1 MNVIIGA
8 GISGLTI
15 GYLLHKKDEDYI
27 IFERDEPGGWC
38 RTYGINKFRFDAGG
52 HFFHSMDESVEALI
66 GDIGVNM
73 NRVERRAYV
82 YWNKGL
88 INYPIQS
95 NIARLNFNER
105 LFASFSYIFR
115 SRKTPENLKEFFI
128 TKTGRF
134 LYDRFLYGYNKKM
147 WGKNPEELPPY
158 FLGRYFP
165 ETRLFTARKQ
175 TGYNPVFFYP
185 PYGIGEVIKGFLKK
199 RLRIKKGKLE
209 EVGDGRVK
217 IDGKWIRYRNLF
229 LTIPLPEIIKIT
241 PFLKEFGEYTFDY
254 VGMKILLLGVKGKLI
269 NNAHWIYFAQKN
281 LPFTRVGSFTN
292 ISKEISPNGY
302 SSIWIEVPVRNKIP
316 EDRSIIDAIKSTG
329 LLDGKVLFT
338 KSIYFPYAYPIRDD
352 VTDTVVK
359 EIEGILERRGIH
371 LSGRFARWEYN
382 TMSDSIK
389 RGMELV

>member
-15 GYLLHKKDEDYI
+15 GYLLHKKNEDYI
-27 IFERDEPGGWC
+27 IFEREEPGGWC
-38 RTYGINKFRFDAGG
+38 RTYEINKFRFDAGG
-52 HFFHSMDESVEALI
+52 HFFHSMDESIESLI
-66 GDIGVNM
+66 GDIGVDM
-73 NRVERRAYV
+73 HRVERRAFV
-82 YWNKGL
+82 YWNKSL
-88 INYPIQS
+88 ISYPIQS
-95 NIARLNFNER
+95 NIAQFNFNER
-105 LFASFSYIFR
+105 FFASFSYIFR
-115 SRKTPENLKEFFI
+115 SRKTPENLKEFFM

-134 LYDRFLYGYNKKM
+134 LCDRFLYGYNKKM
-147 WGKNPEELPPY
+147 WGKNPEKLPPY

-165 ETRLFTARKQ
+165 EISLFAPRKQ

-185 PYGIGEVIKGFLKK
+185 SQGIGEVIKGFLKK
-199 RLRIKKGKLE
+199 GVRIKKGNLE
-209 EVGDGRVK
+209 KVGEGKVRV
-217 IDGKWIRYRNLF
+217 GERWIRYRNLY

-241 PFLKEFGEYTFDY
+241 PFLKEFREYPFDY
-254 VGMKILLLGVKGKLI
+254 VGMKILLLAVKGKLI

-292 ISKEISPNGY
+292 ISKEMSPEGY

-338 KSIYFPYAYPIRDD
+338 KSLYFPYAYPIRDD
-352 VTDTVVK
+352 VTDMVVK
-359 EIEGILERRGIH
+359 EIEGVLERRGIH